1 MSGAGRFFVA
11 VRACLAGL
19 LAGAACMAWAQSAQ
33 TGAAADAL
41 HRNYAVSL
49 EQYNRYAQW
58 NLRGVDGSRGVVFG
72 LRDDERINDLQ
83 LDLAYR
89 YSPALLQELS
99 HLNVVLNGEVIA
111 SLPLPGQPSDEAN
124 RAQVVLPLAHLQ
136 PYNFLELQLIGHYT
150 MGCEDPLHPELW
162 ANIDASS
169 RLLFD
174 VERLVLPDDLGLLP
188 SPFFDPRDVRGLE
201 VPFVLGRPSDK
212 RLEAAGIV
220 ASWLGAL
227 SGYRGARFT
236 ALSDEI
242 PQQGHAVIVLGANES
257 LPGITLP
264 EAEGPTLAMRANPHD
279 PAGKLLVITGRNDDE
294 IRSAA
299 ASLALGAQALSGPT
313 ATVAEV
319 QGVPRK
325 PYDAPNWLPADR
337 PVALGELLPLREF
350 TVSGYE
356 PGPISVGLRL
366 PPDLSD
372 WRTKAVPMNLL
383 YRHSAIDADDGATLD
398 VLVNQQR
405 VQHIELADNEENA
418 RRLLARD
425 GSALK
430 QKVFLPLSMLE
441 SQAELQ
447 FRFHYRP
454 PFHSECRGSLID
466 ARRSAID
473 PRSTIDLSG
482 LPHHKAMPDLAAFST
497 SGFPFS
503 RMADL
508 SETAVV
514 MRTDAHESEFA
525 AFLTLLGR
533 MGQATGHPATGVTVQ
548 RDTAGV
554 ADKDLLLIEAGTRS
568 ETLSGWDRYLPL
580 PERTATSRSAADA
593 GIGGWIG
600 ALAERLARSPLRSSF
615 ARPIAAPADGA
626 YVAGFQS
633 PMQRGRSVVVVA
645 GADGAGLQAA
655 VESMIADDVQSKR
668 LQGSLALVREGRI
681 ESLSSSKS
689 YYVGNLSFYQ
699 TIAWFMSR
707 HPLLLFVV
715 YLLGAVL
722 IAIVLYLSLRA
733 RAQRRLRAG
742 SSDSQ

>member
-1 MSGAGRFFVA
+1 
-11 VRACLAGL
+11 
-19 LAGAACMAWAQSAQ
+19 MASAQSAQ
-33 TGAAADAL
+33 SEAAVDAL
-41 HRNYAVSL
+41 RRNYAISL

-58 NLRGVDGSRGVVFG
+58 NLRGVDGSRGVIFG
-72 LRDDERINDLQ
+72 LRDDERVDDLQ

-89 YSPALLQELS
+89 YSPTLLQELS
-99 HLNVVLNGEVIA
+99 HLNVVLNGEIVA
-111 SLPLPGQPSDEAN
+111 SLPLPDQPSDEVK
-124 RAQVVLPLAHLQ
+124 RAQLVLPLAHLQ

-150 MGCEDPLHPELW
+150 MGCENPLHSSLW

-169 RLLFD
+169 RLIFE
-174 VERLVLPDDLGLLP
+174 VERLVLADDLGLLP
-188 SPFFDPRDVRGLE
+188 LPLFDPRDVRGLE
-201 VPFVLGRPSDK
+201 VPFVLGQPSDK

-236 ALSDEI
+236 VQSNEI
-242 PQQGHAVIVLGANES
+242 PQQGHAVIILGANES
-257 LPGITLP
+257 LPGLALP
-264 EAEGPTLAMRANPHD
+264 KAEGPTLAMRANPHD

-294 IRSAA
+294 VRSAA
-299 ASLALGAQALSGPT
+299 VSLALGAQALSGAT

-319 QGVPRK
+319 QGFPRK
-325 PYDAPNWLPADR
+325 PYDAPNWLPTDR

-356 PGPISVGLRL
+356 PSPISVGLRL

-372 WRTKAVPMNLL
+372 WRTKTVPMDLL
-383 YRHSAIDADDGATLD
+383 YRHSATDADDGATLD

-425 GSALK
+425 GSALR
-430 QKVFLPLSMLE
+430 QKVHLPLSMLE

-447 FRFHYRP
+447 FQFHYRP
-454 PFHSECRGSLID
+454 PFQSECRGSLID
-466 ARRSAID
+466 ARRSAVD
-473 PRSTIDLSG
+473 PRSTIDLSD

-508 SETAVV
+508 SETAVL
-514 MRTDAHESEFA
+514 MRTDASESEFA

-533 MGQATGHPATGVTVQ
+533 MGQATGHPATGLTV
-548 RDTAGV
+548 RRNAADV
-554 ADKDLLLIEAGTRS
+554 ADKDLLLIEAGPWS
-568 ETLSGWDRYLPL
+568 ELLSGWVRYLPL
-580 PERTATSRSAADA
+580 PERAAASRPAASA
-593 GIGGWIG
+593 GIGGWVG
-600 ALAERLARSPLRSSF
+600 NLADLVVRSPLRSSF
-615 ARPIAAPADGA
+615 ARPLGPPAEGA

-633 PMQRGRSVVVVA
+633 PMHRGRSVVVVA

-655 VESMIADDVQSKR
+655 VASMIADDVQSKR
-668 LQGSLALVREGRI
+668 LQGSLALVRDGRI

-689 YYVGNLSFYQ
+689 YYVGNLGAYQ

-722 IAIVLYLSLRA
+722 IAIVLYMSLRA
-733 RAQRRLRAG
+733 RARRRLRVG